1 VLEEFAKAVGEKA
14 EVQRALLGKG
24 PAVQDK
30 ILAARTRMKEVQSEI
45 ADARI
50 AQTRLRRE
58 EAQQQNRIAR
68 ELLEFETKTS
78 ALEREITTLKDE
90 IRRNTGVTAPRDGV
104 MSEVAANIG
113 EDWRGPMIRMLPIDE
128 TETGTLIG
136 ELYVRSEDARNLPRN
151 ARGDHP
157 VDGARG
163 EVRLDLRPRAQRLR
177 HPRNARRRDA
187 GLDDR
192 GSHGRPPTGTREAVS
207 GSDHTGSG

>member
-1 VLEEFAKAVGEKA
+1 MLEKLAKAVGEQA

-136 ELYVRSEDARNLPRN
+136 ELYVRSEDGKKSAPECSRSSSR
-151 ARGDHP
+151 R
-157 VDGARG
+157 RC
-163 EVRLDLRPRAQRLR
+163 
-177 HPRNARRRDA
+177 ARRGAA
-187 GLDDR
+187 GSTATCSTSPSSPR
-192 GSHGRPPTGTREAVS
+192 HAKA
-207 GSDHTGSG
+207 

>member
-1 VLEEFAKAVGEKA
+1 M
-14 EVQRALLGKG
+14 
-24 PAVQDK
+24 QDK
-30 ILAARTRMKEVQSEI
+30 ILAARTRMKKVQSEI

-90 IRRNTGVTAPRDGV
+90 IRSNTGVTAPRDGV

-136 ELYVRSEDARNLPRN
+136 ELYVRSEDGKKSAPECSRRSS
-151 ARGDHP
+151 R
-157 VDGARG
+157 R
-163 EVRLDLRPRAQRLR
+163 RC
-177 HPRNARRRDA
+177 ARRGTA
-187 GLDDR
+187 G
-192 GSHGRPPTGTREAVS
+192 STATCSTSPSKA
-207 GSDHTGSG
+207 

>member
-1 VLEEFAKAVGEKA
+1 VLEELAKAVGEQA

-58 EAQQQNRIAR
+58 ESQQQNRIAR

-90 IRRNTGVTAPRDGV
+90 IRRNTG
-104 MSEVAANIG
+104 
-113 EDWRGPMIRMLPIDE
+113 
-128 TETGTLIG
+128 
-136 ELYVRSEDARNLPRN
+136 
-151 ARGDHP
+151 
-157 VDGARG
+157 
-163 EVRLDLRPRAQRLR
+163 
-177 HPRNARRRDA
+177 
-187 GLDDR
+187 
-192 GSHGRPPTGTREAVS
+192 
-207 GSDHTGSG
+207 